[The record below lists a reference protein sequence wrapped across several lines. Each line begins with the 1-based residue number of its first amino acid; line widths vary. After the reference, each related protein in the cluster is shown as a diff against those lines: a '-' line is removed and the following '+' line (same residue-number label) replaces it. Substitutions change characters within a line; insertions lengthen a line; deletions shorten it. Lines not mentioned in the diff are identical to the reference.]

1 MKIQKILLPVDG
13 SAHSHSAARYAVD
26 MARMVSAE
34 IILLHC
40 HRSFPSVLGE
50 PYLQQVITD
59 THDRVAK
66 MLAPFQQILSEGG
79 VSFSD
84 RIMEGPAG
92 PKIVTV
98 ADVED
103 CDLIVMGSKGKGN
116 LEGLLLGSV
125 THRVLNAAPC
135 PVLVVR

>member
-13 SAHSHSAARYAVD
+13 SDHSHRAARYAVD
-26 MARMVSAE
+26 LARMVSAE

-50 PYLQQVITD
+50 PYLQQVITA
-59 THDRVAK
+59 TLDRTAE
-66 MLAPFQQILSEGG
+66 MLAPFRQILSEGG
-79 VSFSD
+79 ASFSD

-92 PKIVTV
+92 PKIVKV
-98 ADVED
+98 ADVEN
-103 CDLIVMGSKGKGN
+103 CDLIVMGSKGKGD
-116 LEGLLLGSV
+116 LEGLILGSV
-125 THRVLNAAPC
+125 THRVLNAGPC